1 MIIHALS
8 SVRPTSASSVLLQPW
23 FVVLVL
29 AGAIERL
36 AGLALGVAVE
46 RDWVVLVICRFFFF
60 LFSSSSS
67 L

>member
-1 MIIHALS
+1 MIIHALRS
-8 SVRPTSASSVLLQPW
+8 FPPPTASSVLLQPW

-46 RDWVVLVICRFFFF
+46 RDWVVLVMQF
-60 LFSSSSS
+60 
-67 L
+67 